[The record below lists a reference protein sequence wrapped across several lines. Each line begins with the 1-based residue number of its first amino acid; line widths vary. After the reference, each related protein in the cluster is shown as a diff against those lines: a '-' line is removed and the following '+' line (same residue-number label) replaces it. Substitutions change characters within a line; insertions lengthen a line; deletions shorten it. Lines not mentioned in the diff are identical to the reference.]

1 MTGVQTLL
9 FRSRDLP
16 PFLVNNPGLNSGFMI
31 PQYTAASIASQNK
44 QLATPAS
51 IDSIVSSNGQEDH
64 VSMGANG
71 ATKCLRIMD
80 NLERILAIELM
91 NASQAIEFRRPLQ
104 SSDFIELFL
113 TAYREEVPFVKE
125 DRILHYDIEKTVS
138 FLNTFHI
145 EDDLLTL
152 N

>member
-1 MTGVQTLL
+1 
-9 FRSRDLP
+9 
-16 PFLVNNPGLNSGFMI
+16 MI

-64 VSMGANG
+64 VSMGANA
-71 ATKCLRIMD
+71 ATKCLKIME

-104 SSDFIELFL
+104 SSDFIEMFL
-113 TAYREEVPFVKE
+113 KSFRNEIPFVKE
-125 DRILHYDIEKTVS
+125 DRILHYDIQNAVA
-138 FLNTFHI
+138 FLNSFMI
-145 EDDLLTL
+145 DESVF
-152 N
+152 